1 MSVPLLYLSGTLE
14 SYAWQAMTQL
24 RPTSAQVIYDTLVAD
39 AVFMA
44 NIGTYEFTT
53 GTPVPAISIV
63 SPGEDLP
70 VLRNVKG
77 IECIIQDVGDMSSR
91 SYLTSTADIIT
102 TWSVFLVVWNPAKG
116 KDMHAAATQALKRF
130 GGSEAVQTVAT
141 SDGLGALVQTKIV
154 ISSDNAI
161 LAP

>member
-1 MSVPLLYLSGTLE
+1 MSVPLLYLSGTLKP
-14 SYAWQAMTQL
+14 YGWQAMTQP

-39 AVFMA
+39 TVFMA
-44 NIGTYEFTT
+44 SIGTYEFTT

-77 IECIIQDVGDMSSR
+77 VECIIQDVGDMRSR
-91 SYLTSTADIIT
+91 SYLTSTPDVIT
-102 TWSVFLVVWNPAKG
+102 TWSVFLVAWNPAKG
-116 KDMHAAATQALKRF
+116 KDVHAAAEQAIKRF
-130 GGSEAVQTVAT
+130 GGAEAVQTVAT
-141 SDGLGALVQTKIV
+141 SDGLGALVQTKLV